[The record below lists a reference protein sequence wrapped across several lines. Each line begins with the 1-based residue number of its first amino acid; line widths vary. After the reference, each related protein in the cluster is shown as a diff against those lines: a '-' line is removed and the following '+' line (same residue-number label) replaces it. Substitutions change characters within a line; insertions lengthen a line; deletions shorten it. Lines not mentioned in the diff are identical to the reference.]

1 MASITKRGPKSF
13 HARVRRTGYPTL
25 SRTFDTLAEAR
36 KWARDRER
44 EMDRGTL
51 PDTLEAQR
59 RTLSEAYEDYRTHVT
74 PRHRGADSEDLR
86 LRAMN
91 RHSMASLPL
100 AKLDAFVIEEYIA
113 DRLESVC
120 GSTVNRELS
129 ILTQVLKRARKRK
142 WMAHNPMEEVDRP
155 PESPNRNR
163 RLSKAEHARFQESLK
178 TTRNRLFKA
187 FLTVSLETGMR
198 RGEQLSIDWPQTDLE
213 ERMIRLRA
221 DQTKNGM
228 PRDVPLSKL
237 ATETLRSLLK
247 KTGRKRFVFDGLTA
261 DAVKKCWQRVC
272 NRAGI
277 EDFRFH
283 DLRHERVSSLIDEG
297 WSVLQAM
304 AVSGHQDMRAFRRYA
319 HPNVETIV
327 AKLDELKQR

>member
-1 MASITKRGPKSF
+1 MASITKRGPKS
-13 HARVRRTGYPTL
+13 HHVRIRRSGYPTL
-25 SRTFDTLAEAR
+25 SGTFDTRADAER
-36 KWARDRER
+36 WARDRER

-51 PDTLEAQR
+51 PDTLKAQR
-59 RTLSEAYEDYRTHVT
+59 TTLAEAYEDYRTHVT
-74 PRHRGADSEDLR
+74 PRHRGADSENLR
-86 LRAMN
+86 LRAMS
-91 RHSMASLPL
+91 RHPIASLPL

-129 ILTQVLKRARKRK
+129 ILAQVLKRARKRK

-163 RLSKAEHARFQESLK
+163 RLYKAEHARFQESLK
-178 TTRNRLFKA
+178 KTRNKLFKA

-198 RGEQLSIDWPQTDLE
+198 RGEQLSIDWPQTNLE

-221 DQTKNGM
+221 DQTKNGK

-237 ATETLRSLLK
+237 ATETLRSLQK
-247 KTGRKRFVFDGLTA
+247 KTGRKHFVFDDLTA
-261 DAVKKCWQRVC
+261 DAIKKCWQRAC
-272 NRAGI
+272 DRAGI
-277 EDFRFH
+277 KDFRFH

-297 WSVLQAM
+297 WNILQAM
-304 AVSGHQDMRAFRRYA
+304 AVSGHEDMRAFRRYA
-319 HPNVETIV
+319 HPNVETII
-327 AKLDELKQR
+327 AKLDELGQK